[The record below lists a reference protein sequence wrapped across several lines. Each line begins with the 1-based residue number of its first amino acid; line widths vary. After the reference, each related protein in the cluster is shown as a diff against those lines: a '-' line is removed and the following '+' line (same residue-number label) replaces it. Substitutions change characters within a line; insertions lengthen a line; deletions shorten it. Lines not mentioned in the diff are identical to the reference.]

1 MGLLLL
7 LPLAG
12 CAARALDPEDAER
25 VLPSVRNSPDCARE
39 DEKRPLEPLGDTDP
53 MTEGFG
59 DPVSLIKVIG
69 DVVRVVV

>member
-1 MGLLLL
+1 M
-7 LPLAG
+7 
-12 CAARALDPEDAER
+12 
-25 VLPSVRNSPDCARE
+25 LPSVRNSPDCARE
-39 DEKRPLEPLGDTDP
+39 DGKRALEPLGDTDP